1 MRKHYIKQLIS
12 QGEHQQLD
20 FKFEISDAEKIA
32 RTLVAFANTEGG
44 KLLIGVKDN
53 GVVKGVSSDEEYFML
68 ENAAQ
73 RYCQP
78 EISFTSKEWLV
89 EGKKVLE
96 VDIPFSPLRPHRA
109 PDQNGN
115 YRVFV
120 RVKDENFLANGV
132 LMKLWKKQKAKKS
145 IKITY
150 TEIEEKLL
158 KYLKENSSISIST
171 FKKISRI
178 SKYKAESI
186 LADFILLD
194 IINMEIQDNG
204 ARFVLSDKNNNLPE
218 PNQI

>member
-1 MRKHYIKQLIS
+1 MRNHYIKQLIS

-20 FKFEISDAEKIA
+20 FKFEISDTEKIA
-32 RTLVAFANTEGG
+32 RTLVAFANTDGG

-53 GVVKGVSSDEEYFML
+53 GVIKGVSSDEEYYML

-73 RYCQP
+73 RFCQP
-78 EISFTSKEWLV
+78 EISFFSKEWLL

-96 VDIPFSPLRPHRA
+96 VNIPFSPMRPHRA

-132 LMKLWKKQKAKKS
+132 LMKLWKKQKSKKN
-145 IKITY
+145 IRITY

-158 KYLKENSSISIST
+158 KYLKENTSITIDV
-171 FKKISRI
+171 FKKMSRI

-194 IINMEIQDNG
+194 IIKMEIKDNG
-204 ARFVLSDKNNNLPE
+204 ANFVLSDKNKNLPE
-218 PNQI
+218 TNHI